1 MQVPLHR
8 ASLTN
13 RELMEIGEAKE
24 GKAKVMLLGRGRRMH
39 GGKGVGWEAERGGG
53 VEGYFQS
60 ATFLSLDGD
69 GSNCSQRRISRNKGL
84 YS

>member
-1 MQVPLHR
+1 MMQVPLHR

-53 VEGYFQS
+53 
-60 ATFLSLDGD
+60 
-69 GSNCSQRRISRNKGL
+69 
-84 YS
+84 